1 MEKAEPFGFKRGT
14 ITVQAPP
21 IELNPEIIMPDINI
35 PDIKPEVT
43 VNIEAPVFKI
53 DAPVV
58 HCDPTIKVE
67 PIIRADPP
75 HVTVEP
81 EIKVTVQMPESRGWK
96 FFIHK
101 RKDGD
106 IEMTARPL

>member
-14 ITVQAPP
+14 ITVNAPP

-35 PDIKPEVT
+35 PEIRPEIT
-43 VNIEAPVFKI
+43 VEIGAPVIKM

-58 HCDPTIKVE
+58 KVE

-75 HVTVEP
+75 AVNVTVE
-81 EIKVTVQMPESRGWK
+81 MPTSKGWK
-96 FFIHK
+96 FVIHK

-106 IEMTARPL
+106 IEMTAKPL

>member
-21 IELNPEIIMPDINI
+21 IELNPEIIMPDITI

-43 VNIEAPVFKI
+43 VNIEAPVFKV

-67 PIIRADPP
+67 PIIRGVP

-81 EIKVTVQMPESRGWK
+81 EIKVTVEIPPSKGWK